1 VTARVLLV
9 EAQAINNRGQILA
22 YGFPL
27 PIKDD
32 LHEIPGRLYLL
43 TP

>member
-1 VTARVLLV
+1 LV

-22 YGFPL
+22 YGFPR
-27 PIKDD
+27 PITGD